1 MLAWMLWV
9 GLQQAAPTAKPA
21 QLMARPRAS
30 DPAVMAPAQPQ
41 NAVGAPAIAAPA
53 GTATAPAAVPA
64 LPPAPKVE
72 QKPVAATKPPPQP
85 ESAGGCACDVGRGS
99 PSLGI
104 VCGSLLGLLLSRRR

>member
-1 MLAWMLWV
+1 
-9 GLQQAAPTAKPA
+9 
-21 QLMARPRAS
+21 
-30 DPAVMAPAQPQ
+30 VMAPAQPQ

-53 GTATAPAAVPA
+53 GSAPAPAAVPA

-72 QKPVAATKPPPQP
+72 QKQLVANAPAPQP

-104 VCGSLLGLLLSRRR
+104 VCAALLGLLLSRRR